1 MKLRLKSK
9 GMTELLAHGGE
20 GYAMV
25 LEERK
30 LNAREKIATEEADSD
45 DEVASNA
52 SSQISFAKLA
62 AVMSCEETVKMAQ
75 EKMYALIAESVNDK
89 VLKKLERRCDG
100 DGMKAWELLE
110 TWYGVQANQTHKV
123 LKLKNEMLQLKA
135 DAFEDF
141 VDYMDQLMAVQ
152 SKLEKMGK
160 GVDGDIII
168 MLITNQIPEE
178 YNQIITILSQK
189 IGEGEGIDVQEWMDV
204 VEAHVNV
211 VDSKNGPKEKRSV
224 TIASRANP
232 TASHNVNDNC
242 FYCGESGHIKRNC
255 MKWIAKKR
263 SYAEKCEYCDENG
276 HLVKDCP
283 LIVPLDK
290 KLVNCSF

>member
-1 MKLRLKSK
+1 M
-9 GMTELLAHGGE
+9 
-20 GYAMV
+20 
-25 LEERK
+25 
-30 LNAREKIATEEADSD
+30 
-45 DEVASNA
+45 
-52 SSQISFAKLA
+52 
-62 AVMSCEETVKMAQ
+62 
-75 EKMYALIAESVNDK
+75 
-89 VLKKLERRCDG
+89 LKKLERRCDG

-135 DAFEDF
+135 DSFGDF
-141 VDYMDQLMAVQ
+141 IDYMDQLMAVQ

-168 MLITNQIPEE
+168 MLVTNQIPEE

-211 VDSKNGPKEKRSV
+211 VDSKHGPREKREV
-224 TIASRANP
+224 TIANRANP
-232 TASHNVNDNC
+232 NVSQNIKDNC
-242 FYCGESGHIKRNC
+242 FYCGEVGHIKRNC
-255 MKWIAKKR
+255 VKWIAKKR

-283 LIVPLDK
+283 LIVPMDK
-290 KLVNCSF
+290 KLTCSFCNEKEHSVKNCPKINHKASIRASKVTIEDHGNTGSSEHWDYEEEEVEEEVDSDNSSESEL